1 MQTQLANLDTSAD
14 QAYHFG
20 SVQAEDLAK
29 MKAQLND
36 AKLDEKILV
45 RQEAIIMSMTPKE
58 RRNPEIIKASRK
70 KRIAAGSGS
79 SVQDV
84 NKLLKQHQDM
94 AKMMK
99 QVGKLGKKG
108 MMRGGLQNLLPR
120 M

>member
-1 MQTQLANLDTSAD
+1 
-14 QAYHFG
+14 
-20 SVQAEDLAK
+20 
-29 MKAQLND
+29 
-36 AKLDEKILV
+36 
-45 RQEAIIMSMTPKE
+45 MSMTPKE